1 MKIPD
6 NMDKDNKEE
15 KAAWPFRE
23 KAACIAAVI
32 IICACM
38 LAERSGWR
46 NSAWMAGSRNVSKT
60 AGENSISEG
69 ASRKTAYLTFDDG
82 PSCLTE
88 KYLDI
93 LKEEGAK
100 GTFFLIGQQID
111 GEMADII
118 KRELDEGH
126 EIGVHTYCHEAN
138 EIYASEESCF
148 KDIMKIKEQLETQFG
163 YDAKLV
169 RFPWGSANGYIST
182 FRENIINK
190 VHENGMEYADWNVS
204 AEDSVGTP
212 TVDSIMGNVRKD
224 FKKYNEPVIL
234 MHDSGCNKQ
243 TLEALRGII
252 RELKEAG
259 YGFSTLSEREEPCH
273 FLEKH

>member
-6 NMDKDNKEE
+6 NFNKEDKE
-15 KAAWPFRE
+15 ERTVWTFRE
-23 KAACIAAVI
+23 KAACIAAVV

-46 NSAWMAGSRNVSKT
+46 NNAWMAGSRNGSKK
-60 AGENSISEG
+60 AGESTIS
-69 ASRKTAYLTFDDG
+69 DDG

-100 GTFFLIGQQID
+100 ATFFLIGQQID
-111 GEMADII
+111 SDMSDII

-138 EIYASEESCF
+138 EIYANEESCF
-148 KDIMKIKEQLETQFG
+148 KDIMKIKEQLEMQFG

-182 FRENIINK
+182 FREKIINK

-212 TVDSIMGNVRKD
+212 TVDSIMGNIRKD
-224 FKKYNEPVIL
+224 FKKYDEPVIL

-252 RELKEAG
+252 RELKAAG
-259 YGFSTLSEREEPCH
+259 YGFATLSEREKPCH

>member
-6 NMDKDNKEE
+6 NFNKDNKEE
-15 KAAWPFRE
+15 RTAWTFRE
-23 KAACIAAVI
+23 KVACLSAVI

-46 NSAWMAGSRNVSKT
+46 DSAWMAESHNGGKK
-60 AGENSISEG
+60 AGESAISEG
-69 ASRKTAYLTFDDG
+69 VAKKTAYLTFDDG

-100 GTFFLIGQQID
+100 ATFFLIGQQID
-111 GEMADII
+111 GDMAGII

-138 EIYASEESCF
+138 EIYANEESCF
-148 KDIMKIKEQLETQFG
+148 KDIMKMKEQLEMRFG

-169 RFPWGSANGYIST
+169 RFPWGSANRYMST
-182 FRENIINK
+182 FRESIINK
-190 VHENGMEYADWNVS
+190 VHENDMEYADWNVS

-212 TVDSIMGNVRKD
+212 SVDSIMENVRKD
-224 FKKYNEPVIL
+224 FQKYDEPVIL

-259 YGFSTLSEREEPCH
+259 YGFATLSERKEPCH

>member
-6 NMDKDNKEE
+6 NFDKDNKEE
-15 KAAWPFRE
+15 KTAWTFRE
-23 KAACIAAVI
+23 KVACISAVI

-46 NSAWMAGSRNVSKT
+46 DSAWMAESHNGSKK
-60 AGENSISEG
+60 AGENAISEG
-69 ASRKTAYLTFDDG
+69 VVKKTAYLTFDDG

-93 LKEEGAK
+93 LKEEDAK
-100 GTFFLIGQQID
+100 ATFFLIGQQID
-111 GEMADII
+111 GDM
-118 KRELDEGH
+118 
-126 EIGVHTYCHEAN
+126 
-138 EIYASEESCF
+138 
-148 KDIMKIKEQLETQFG
+148 
-163 YDAKLV
+163 AKLV
-169 RFPWGSANGYIST
+169 RFQWGSANRYMST
-182 FRENIINK
+182 FRESIINK
-190 VHENGMEYADWNVS
+190 VHENDMEYADWNVS

-212 TVDSIMGNVRKD
+212 SVDSIMENVRKD
-224 FKKYNEPVIL
+224 FQKYDEPVIL

-259 YGFSTLSEREEPCH
+259 YGFATLSEREEPCH

>member
-1 MKIPD
+1 MKIP
-6 NMDKDNKEE
+6 NIFDKNNNDEKPSWTFKE
-15 KAAWPFRE
+15 KLL
-23 KAACIAAVI
+23 CMAAVI
-32 IICACM
+32 IVCACM
-38 LAERSGWR
+38 FTERVVWR

-60 AGENSISEG
+60 AGENTMSEE
-69 ASRKTAYLTFDDG
+69 AVKRTAYLTFDDG

-100 GTFFLIGQQID
+100 ATFFLIGQQID
-111 GEMADII
+111 RDMAGVI
-118 KRELDEGH
+118 KRELEEGH
-126 EIGVHTYCHEAN
+126 EIGVHTYCHVAN
-138 EIYASEESCF
+138 EIYANEDSCF

-182 FRENIINK
+182 FREGIIKK
-190 VHENGMEYADWNVS
+190 VHESGMEYADWNVS

-212 TVDSIMGNVRKD
+212 TVDSIMGNIRKD
-224 FKKYNEPVIL
+224 FQKYDEPVIL

-259 YGFSTLSEREEPCH
+259 YGFATLSEREKPCH